1 MSILRTIAFLLTL
14 LPPSPGRAQA
24 EKDIWLEHS
33 IEPTQPYVGQQVR
46 YTLRLYQGISLD
58 TLRLAPPAGALAE
71 VRPLGEADVRE
82 VERDGRR
89 YRLTEQRY
97 AIFPFA
103 SGQTELRGG
112 QALATRAGRPAS
124 ADLKVEAPTVTLA
137 VRPAT
142 SGETSWLPA
151 LALNLSESWSQSSSP
166 PHVGEALQRTVRIE
180 AQGLQAAQIP
190 PLDITG
196 PGFSAHRLP
205 PTLLDRIS
213 PEGITGTR
221 EERWLIVPTA
231 PGPLRVPPLVIDWF
245 DTSRHA
251 PARSELPPYLLDIAP
266 APAQPAPGTPPS
278 SEPQP
283 TTEAPVPA
291 PPPHTEEPAAAP
303 SFRIAVSALF
313 GLLLV
318 LALTALALRP
328 RRKTKPL
335 RALRAACRRNDARA
349 AHTAALAWCRDLGMR
364 GPLSLPALAR
374 HCGNPALAA
383 ALEELD
389 RARFSPPKGT
399 WRGDALRRLLQRQ
412 PTRATSPR
420 DSGWGLVA
428 SNPGP
433 LARPRL

>member
-1 MSILRTIAFLLTL
+1 MSILRTAVFLLTL
-14 LPPSPGRAQA
+14 LPTLQGRAQA
-24 EKDIWLEHS
+24 EKDIWLEHRL
-33 IEPTQPYVGQQVR
+33 EPTQPYVGQQMR

-58 TLRLAPPAGALAE
+58 ALRLEPPAGALAE
-71 VRPLGEADVRE
+71 VRPLGEPAVHE

-103 SGQTELRGG
+103 SGQTLLQGG
-112 QALATRAGRPAS
+112 KALATRAGRPAS
-124 ADLKVEAPTVTLA
+124 ADFTVEAPAITLD
-137 VRPAT
+137 VRPAA
-142 SGETSWLPA
+142 SANAPWLPA
-151 LALNLSESWSQSSSP
+151 TNVQLNESWTQTSGP
-166 PHVGEALQRTVRIE
+166 ARVGAALQRTIRIE
-180 AQGLQAAQIP
+180 VAGAQAAQIP

-221 EERWLIVPTA
+221 EERWLIIPTT
-231 PGPLRVPPLVIDWF
+231 PGPLRVPPLAIDWF
-245 DTSRHA
+245 DTNRHA

-266 APAQPAPGTPPS
+266 APGQPAPGTPPS

-283 TTEAPVPA
+283 TTESPVPA

-389 RARFSPPKGT
+389 RARFSPTKGA
-399 WRGDALRRLLQRQ
+399 WRGDALRRLLQRH
-412 PTRATSPR
+412 PTRTTSPR

-433 LARPRL
+433 PARPRL